1 MSVSST
7 TCAIPKRSEISGS
20 FYARDPASPLAL
32 IMGAGRSDI
41 PTDQLLNSTTFEA
54 LLDQARDVY
63 DIVIIDSPPLLPIVD
78 ARYIA
83 HNADAVVLVVR
94 WAATSQSDLRAAV
107 QPLREAMRPQAA
119 LIPVLNQ
126 QQAQPLSA
134 KYDPYGDG
142 YSAAI

>member
-1 MSVSST
+1 
-7 TCAIPKRSEISGS
+7 
-20 FYARDPASPLAL
+20 
-32 IMGAGRSDI
+32 MGAGRSDI
-41 PTDQLLNSTTFEA
+41 PTDQLLNSSTFEA

-83 HNADAVVLVVR
+83 HNADAVVMVVR
-94 WAATSQSDLRAAV
+94 WAATSQTDLRAAV
-107 QPLREAMRPQAA
+107 EPLRAAMRPEAA

-126 QQAQPLSA
+126 QRAEPLSA